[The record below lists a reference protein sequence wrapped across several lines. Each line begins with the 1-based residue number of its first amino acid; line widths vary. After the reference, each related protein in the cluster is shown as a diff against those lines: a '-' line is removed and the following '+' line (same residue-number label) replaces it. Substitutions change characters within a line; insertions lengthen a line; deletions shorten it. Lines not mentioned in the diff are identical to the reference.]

1 MRSSFVTSYGA
12 FRGRRPR
19 RTFPLNCDRVFTY
32 SVGYVMNLHSACAV
46 RLRLSESTLDGQ
58 VPEHS
63 RFDRARGCPRDE
75 RVQRVFLLRHR
86 CARTWRT
93 RRPGE
98 MVVDEGKNVFFTG
111 AAGEWHLRVTFLCL
125 SYAICRCV
133 NSVRTECCEYCYE
146 ASPLNLSSGSV
157 PRIVYVL
164 PQTFIYAPVIEFSRR
179 AKACVVL

>member
-1 MRSSFVTSYGA
+1 MARSAVLTTTSTNSKKRKSTGGLDALGKSDEAGNKRRKTLEAYFAPQVTPVSSTKSEKGSV
-12 FRGRRPR
+12 
-19 RTFPLNCDRVFTY
+19 DRVAL
-32 SVGYVMNLHSACAV
+32 NA
-46 RLRLSESTLDGQ
+46 EQ
-58 VPEHS
+58 I
-63 RFDRARGCPRDE
+63 
-75 RVQRVFLLRHR
+75 RVLQ
-86 CARTWRT
+86 
-93 RRPGE
+93 

-164 PQTFIYAPVIEFSRR
+164 PQTLIYAPVIEFSRWT
-179 AKACVVL
+179 KACVVL